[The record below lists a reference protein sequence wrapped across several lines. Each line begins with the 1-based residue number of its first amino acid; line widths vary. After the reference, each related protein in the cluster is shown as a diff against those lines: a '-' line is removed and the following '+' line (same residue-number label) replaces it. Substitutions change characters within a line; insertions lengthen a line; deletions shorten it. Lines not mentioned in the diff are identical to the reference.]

1 MSDTFLATS
10 DPLTALVEA
19 AKAGQEAEVEAAS
32 EEFTQHAARLVE
44 VASLACSMSTNG
56 EGKIQITDNNI
67 TFYAVFL

>member
-10 DPLTALVEA
+10 DPLTSLVEA
-19 AKAGQEAEVEAAS
+19 AKAGREAEVEAAS

-56 EGKIQITDNNI
+56 EGKLTLISFHD
-67 TFYAVFL
+67 TF

>member
-10 DPLTALVEA
+10 DPLTSLVEA
-19 AKAGQEAEVEAAS
+19 AKAGREAEVEAAS

-56 EGKIQITDNNI
+56 EGKLINI
-67 TFYAVFL
+67 IL